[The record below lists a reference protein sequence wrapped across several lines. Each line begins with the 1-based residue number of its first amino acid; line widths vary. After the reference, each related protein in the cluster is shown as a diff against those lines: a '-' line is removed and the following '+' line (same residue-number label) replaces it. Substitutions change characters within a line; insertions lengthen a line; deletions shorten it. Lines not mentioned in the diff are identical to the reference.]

1 MMSIPRENILLSS
14 FLSSIVK
21 IVKRVGLDVT
31 KVGLGMTKKAFPV
44 GSSVGISR
52 MSRHVPD
59 KFS

>member
-1 MMSIPRENILLSS
+1 MGKYSLVK
-14 FLSSIVK
+14 FFVKIVK
-21 IVKRVGLDVT
+21 IVKKVGLDVT